1 MPVEIITEGEYET
14 YKIPEAELREKFG
27 MKPDPIV
34 GMLWA
39 GIPEDG
45 KVNPYLL
52 VTLQRTIVEAAS

>member
-1 MPVEIITEGEYET
+1 MVEVITEGEYMT
-14 YKIPEAELREKFG
+14 YKVPEAELRSAFG
-27 MKPDPIV
+27 MTEDPIV

-52 VTLQRTIVEAAS
+52 VTLQKTIVEAV